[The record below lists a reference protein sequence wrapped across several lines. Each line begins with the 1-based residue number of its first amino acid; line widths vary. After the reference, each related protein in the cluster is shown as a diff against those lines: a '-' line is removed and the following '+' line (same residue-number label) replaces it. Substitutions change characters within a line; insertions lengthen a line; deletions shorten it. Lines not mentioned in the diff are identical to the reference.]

1 MRQAEKSASSRPST
15 HIWAARERANHTAA
29 LPYAFEASIMSWQ
42 PGMNS
47 GPAGPPSTLEVMR
60 RQKEPAAV
68 ISNFVC
74 DCRHHSSCLR
84 STAQAVVCM
93 PDGNLCISNTGSHR
107 LVFVSPETGDLLA
120 TFGDA
125 DNQFGAFRGP
135 RGLACDGTSLFVAD
149 CYNCVIKK
157 FNVSD
162 HRLTGIAGQYGER
175 DGELRYPNGLAL
187 KDGTLYVADSSNGRI
202 VAYEASTMHFLFSF
216 PLNRG
221 PPRSKDVMKMLA
233 QAGFVASSTAPRS
246 HLRPG
251 GLAILGDELFATDAY
266 NRRIQVFSMDGTF
279 RRFLTPMSNE
289 GTNRGSTLLVLPESL
304 ATASGRLF
312 VSDKRGDSVHVIDC
326 NNGASMQILPFLVQK
341 PHALA
346 GVATDGLRVY
356 IIDEARSEIQV
367 MINFYAEAGKKTAN
381 EQSSTPGQIAS
392 KGTPRTP
399 RRPLGTTPRK
409 PPPSIGIPP
418 IKPAPPTPDPAL
430 VKAAAAKKAELVYKR
445 SQLQPSIKPTGDF
458 RSPSAAMLRARD
470 PDSALAVK
478 TRRELNTPR
487 SDKSFGTVVSSQAW
501 TPRGSTPLGINRA
514 FGLGER
520 PKTSRPRLSAS
531 NKLKLEVVV

>member
-1 MRQAEKSASSRPST
+1 MTPGAGAPSGTPSSPGGNLPAERNSSSEQQLRLRLQTSFFLPSLDCASS
-15 HIWAARERANHTAA
+15 
-29 LPYAFEASIMSWQ
+29 
-42 PGMNS
+42 
-47 GPAGPPSTLEVMR
+47 
-60 RQKEPAAV
+60 
-68 ISNFVC
+68 C
-74 DCRHHSSCLR
+74 
-84 STAQAVVCM
+84 VCM

-107 LVFVSPETGDLLA
+107 LVFVSPETGDLVA
-120 TFGDA
+120 TFGDVHN
-125 DNQFGAFRGP
+125 DFGAFRGP

-149 CYNCVIKK
+149 CYNCMIKR

-162 HRLTGIAGQYGER
+162 HRLTGITGQYGER

-187 KDGTLYVADSSNGRI
+187 KDGTLFVADSSNGRI
-202 VAYEASTMHFLFSF
+202 VAYEASTLRFQFSF

-221 PPRSKDVMKMLA
+221 PPRSKDVVKMLA
-233 QAGFVASSTAPRS
+233 QAGFIASSTAPRS

-289 GTNRGSTLLVLPESL
+289 GTNRGSMLLVLPEGL
-304 ATASGRLF
+304 AAASGRLF

-326 NNGASMQILPFLVQK
+326 NSGASMQIMPFLVQK

-367 MINFYAEAGKKTAN
+367 MTNFYAEAAKKTALDQTGTAG
-381 EQSSTPGQIAS
+381 QSAS

-399 RRPLGTTPRK
+399 RRPTGNTPRK
-409 PPPSIGIPP
+409 PPPSIGIPAFKP
-418 IKPAPPTPDPAL
+418 IPPTPDPA
-430 VKAAAAKKAELVYKR
+430 VIKEAQAKKAELVYKR
-445 SQLQPSIKPTGDF
+445 SMMAPSITPTGDF

-470 PDSALAVK
+470 PDSDLAVK
-478 TRRELNTPR
+478 TRRELSTPR
-487 SDKSFGTVVSSQAW
+487 SDKSFGTVISSQAW
-501 TPRGSTPLGINRA
+501 TPRGSTPMGINRA

-520 PKTSRPRLSAS
+520 PKTSRPRLSTS